1 MKKRNLVRHKDFL
14 SRNQTF
20 QNQNVKPL
28 KENSRKSEEE
38 KITNRHVTISERVEL
53 INQSG
58 TGSNIFDIKSI
69 KASYDTRLQP
79 KETVYNYVRIVC
91 ISEKVQKSL

>member
-1 MKKRNLVRHKDFL
+1 M
-14 SRNQTF
+14 
-20 QNQNVKPL
+20 
-28 KENSRKSEEE
+28 
-38 KITNRHVTISERVEL
+38 TISERVEL